1 MFARVAERVRLVLAW
16 MKRLVPGEGVLMVSK
31 LVLRS
36 LCTKNDITNN
46 FIKRVVIMQHAL
58 GCHVEV
64 DCECIS

>member
-1 MFARVAERVRLVLAW
+1 MFTRVAERVGMVLSC
-16 MKRLVPGEGVLMVSK
+16 MKRMVPGDGVLMVSK

-46 FIKRVVIMQHAL
+46 FIKRVVIMQHGL
-58 GCHVEV
+58 GCHVMV